1 MLLTEGHTYSDTP
14 IKTKQN
20 NYKWL
25 DLKPEY
31 KWDKDSPGKFQAA
44 LNSDKIKSIIN
55 NCRQR
60 IEAGVIE
67 SSGELLQTILQEA
80 ADLSLVKKEA
90 KSIPTKLKK
99 RPMKSPKK
107 WFDKDCIKLKS
118 LTNKA
123 AISKHKQPWNKG
135 LQDYHKNMLKE
146 FKNTCRAKKNVFW
159 QNEIAKINNVG
170 NEDNFWGKWK
180 QMGEDLTHANAFSNN
195 LDGQRWENHFK
206 NLFTKTGG
214 DINNTMK
221 KSHSPTNETLNEKI
235 TIDELKCTI
244 KGLINKKAVGPDE
257 FLKFAS
263 DDLLKLILDFLNL
276 NLEKGITSSKWCLD
290 LIALKH
296 KDGPK
301 DDPNN
306 YRGICI

>member
-1 MLLTEGHTYSDTP
+1 MTSQGTLHTITKILVDLAFISDSLYTYTYTYIGDFKVLPQPEFSDHCKIVLLINNMKP

-31 KWDKDSPGKFQAA
+31 KWYKDRPGKFQAA

-67 SSGELLQTILQEA
+67 YSGELLQTILQEA

-118 LTNKA
+118 LTNK
-123 AISKHKQPWNKG
+123 HKQPCNKS
-135 LQDYHKNMLKE
+135 LQDYHK
-146 FKNTCRAKKNVFW
+146 
-159 QNEIAKINNVG
+159 KI
-170 NEDNFWGKWK
+170 
-180 QMGEDLTHANAFSNN
+180 
-195 LDGQRWENHFK
+195 
-206 NLFTKTGG
+206 
-214 DINNTMK
+214 
-221 KSHSPTNETLNEKI
+221 
-235 TIDELKCTI
+235 C
-244 KGLINKKAVGPDE
+244 
-257 FLKFAS
+257 
-263 DDLLKLILDFLNL
+263 
-276 NLEKGITSSKWCLD
+276 
-290 LIALKH
+290 
-296 KDGPK
+296 
-301 DDPNN
+301 
-306 YRGICI
+306 